1 MKKIIILAFFFSIF
15 TVQVMAQSS
24 MTDEQVISFV
34 MKEQAAGKEQSEII
48 AKLMQRGVSVDQLK
62 RIKKKYERQQKG
74 TGLGVV
80 SGVGDNEDNNRL
92 RQNNGKRKKNNKED
106 DNKSSQK
113 LKDIKKKMKM
123 LDGEDPEQSEDF
135 IEMDKELSDFMPDSM
150 QIYRK
155 EYMKR
160 LKKKDK
166 DEDED
171 KIKVFGRDIFNNEF
185 LSFEPAM
192 NIATPANYRLG
203 PGDNVFIDIYGA
215 SQQTI
220 QSTISPEGSVVIE
233 GYGPVYIAGMTVEQ
247 ANDQLSRKVGARYSS
262 SKISL
267 SVGQTRTISVN
278 VMGEVK
284 VPGTYTLSAF
294 ATVFHAMYMAGG
306 VSDIGTLRNIKVY
319 RNNRLITTVDIYD
332 YILNGKLKG
341 NVRLADDDV
350 IVVSPY
356 DCMVNIAGKVK
367 RPMYYE
373 MKNTES
379 VGTLLRYAG
388 GFAGDAYKKSVRVI
402 RKTGREYSIYNVEE
416 FDFNS
421 FKLTDQDSLTVDS
434 VIPRFENMVEIKGSV
449 FRPGMYQVGGDI
461 NTVKSLIE
469 HAEGL
474 KEEAFT
480 AHAVMHRMLPDRTLE
495 VIPVDVDG
503 IMSGKV
509 SDIPLQKNDVLFIPT
524 KQQMMKQQTVTI
536 HGEVYFP
543 GVYKYAANQ
552 TIEDLVLQAGGLK
565 DAASTVK
572 VDVSRR
578 VNDPKSTKPRDVIS
592 ETFTFSLKDGFIIDY
607 DKPSFTLMPFDE
619 VYIRK
624 SPGYF
629 EQQNVEVDGQVMFA
643 GTYTLNKKNV
653 RLSDIVKAAGGLND
667 LAYAKGARLERK
679 ITPTERIRMDAL
691 LKMAEVR
698 NEDSRNDTIDVKRL
712 DYGDTYYVGIELD
725 KALDNPGGTEDLV
738 LREGD
743 RLVVPTY
750 NGTVKISGEVM
761 YPNTVAYTKGKKAGF
776 YIDQAGGWSNKARK
790 NRTFIIYM
798 NGTVQKLRHGVR
810 PEPGCEIVVPAKP
823 KKNINQL
830 QQTLSIASTAASIAT
845 MIATLTNILKD

>member
-1 MKKIIILAFFFSIF
+1 MKKLIILAFFFSIF
-15 TVQVMAQSS
+15 TTQVMAQSS
-24 MTDEQVISFV
+24 MTDEQVMSFV

-62 RIKKKYERQQKG
+62 RIKQKYEREQKN

-80 SGVGDNEDNNRL
+80 SNSIDGNNDNRL
-92 RQNNGKRKKNNKED
+92 RTNNGKRKKKNKD

-113 LKDIKKKMKM
+113 LKDIKKKMKR
-123 LDGEDPEQSEDF
+123 LDDTNPEEDEEF
-135 IEMDKELSDFMPDSM
+135 IEMNKELSDFMPDSM

-160 LKKKDK
+160 LKKKEM
-166 DEDED
+166 EDEED
-171 KIKVFGRDIFNNEF
+171 GKIKVFGRDIFNNEF

-220 QSTISPEGSVVIE
+220 ESTITPEGAVVVE
-233 GYGPVYIAGMTVEQ
+233 GFGPVYIAGLTVEQ
-247 ANDQLSRKVGARYSS
+247 ANSQLRSKLGARYSS

-267 SVGQTRTISVN
+267 SVGQTRTITVN

-306 VSDIGTLRNIKVY
+306 VSDIGTMRNIKVY
-319 RNNRLITTVDIYD
+319 RHNKLISTVDIYD
-332 YILNGKLKG
+332 FILNGKLKG

-356 DCMVNIAGKVK
+356 DCLVNIAGKVK

-373 MKNTES
+373 MKNSES

-388 GFAGDAYKKSVRVI
+388 GFTGDAYKKSVRVI
-402 RKTGREYSIYNVEE
+402 RKTGREYSIYNVGE

-421 FKLTDQDSLTVDS
+421 FKLSDQDSLTVDS

-449 FRPGMYQVGGDI
+449 FRPGMYQVGGEI

-503 IMSGKV
+503 ILSGKIP
-509 SDIPLQKNDVLFIPT
+509 DIPLQKNDVLFIPT

-543 GVYKYAANQ
+543 GIYKYAANE

-578 VNDPKSTKPRDVIS
+578 VNDPKSTKPTDVIS
-592 ETFTFSLKDGFIIDY
+592 ETFTFSLKDGFVIDY

-629 EQQNVEVDGQVMFA
+629 KQQNVVVDGQVMFS

-653 RLSDIVKAAGGLND
+653 RLSDIIAAAGGLND

-691 LKMAEVR
+691 LKMAEER
-698 NEDSRNDTIDVKRL
+698 NGDAKADTIDVKRI

-790 NRTFIIYM
+790 SRTFIIYM
-798 NGTVQKLRHGVR
+798 NGTVQKLRAGVR

-823 KKNINQL
+823 KKDVNQL

>member
-1 MKKIIILAFFFSIF
+1 MKKIFIITFLFSIF
-15 TVQVMAQSS
+15 TIQVMAQSS
-24 MTDEQVISFV
+24 MTDEQVMTFV

-48 AKLMQRGVSVDQLK
+48 SKLMQRGVTVDQMK
-62 RIKKKYERQQKG
+62 RIKKKYERQQKN
-74 TGLGVV
+74 TGLGLV
-80 SGVGDNEDNNRL
+80 SGSVDKDGDRL
-92 RQNNGKRKKNNKED
+92 RKNNGKRKKTDKD

-113 LKDIKKKMKM
+113 LKDIKKKMKS
-123 LDGEDPEQSEDF
+123 LDDTNPEEDEDF
-135 IEMDKELSDFMPDSM
+135 IEMNKELSDFMPDSM

-155 EYMKR
+155 EYMKK
-160 LKKKDK
+160 LKKKELG
-166 DEDED
+166 EDED
-171 KIKVFGRDIFNNEF
+171 DKMKVFGRDIFNNEM

-220 QSTISPEGSVVIE
+220 ESTISPEGAVVIE
-233 GYGPVYIAGMTVEQ
+233 GYGPVYIAGLTVEQ
-247 ANDQLSRKVGARYSS
+247 ANEHLRSKVGARYSS
-262 SKISL
+262 SNISI
-267 SVGQTRTISVN
+267 SVGQTRTITVN

-319 RNNRLITTVDIYD
+319 RQNRLISTVDIYD
-332 YILNGKLKG
+332 FILNGKLKG

-421 FKLTDQDSLTVDS
+421 FKLADQDSLTVDS

-461 NTVKSLIE
+461 NTVKALIE

-495 VIPVDVDG
+495 VLPVDVDG

-509 SDIPLQKNDVLFIPT
+509 PDIPLQKNDVLFIPT

-543 GVYKYAANQ
+543 GIYKYAANQ

-629 EQQNVEVDGQVMFA
+629 KQQNVEVDGQVMFA

-691 LKMAEVR
+691 LKMAEER
-698 NEDSRNDTIDVKRL
+698 NGDAKADTIDVKRL

-725 KALDNPGGTEDLV
+725 KALENPGGTEDLV

-761 YPNTVAYTKGKKAGF
+761 YPNTVAYTKGKKANF

-790 NRTFIIYM
+790 SRTFIIYM
-798 NGTVQKLRHGVR
+798 NGTVQKLRSGVR

-823 KKNINQL
+823 KKDVNQL